1 MQQDVKS
8 PNPARVFPR
17 VLPRALLR
25 ALNGCA
31 ALVLAAGLA
40 WTALPAAAQN
50 LFAPAVTV
58 NEEVITRYE
67 LEQRARFQSVL
78 RVPGDPLETA
88 REELINDRLKLM
100 AMEQAG
106 IIPTEEEIVAGMEE
120 LAGRANLTLDEFV
133 AVLQRNGVARE
144 TLRDFAK
151 VGIGWREFARS
162 RFLSRARPTPEE
174 IDRAMGSA
182 GRGSVEVLLSEFI
195 VPLTQQNAAQVEELI
210 EQVAKLKSYERFSA
224 AATQYSAAGSRENG
238 GRLPWMPL
246 AKLPPQLQEVVLAL
260 DPGEISEPVPLQGA
274 VALFQMRGVREA
286 AGGPPRYSAIE
297 YATYYIPGG
306 RTPEAL
312 AAAAQVAARADQCG
326 DLYGIAKGQDPSVL
340 EIQSLPPAEIPQDVA
355 LELAKL
361 DPGESS
367 VTLTRNDG
375 QTLVFLMLCG
385 RTAELGEGGTR
396 ENVANALTQ
405 QRMAAF
411 TDSYLEQLKADA
423 RIVVK

>member
-8 PNPARVFPR
+8 PNPARF
-17 VLPRALLR
+17 LSR

-40 WTALPAAAQN
+40 WTALPASAQN

-58 NEEVITRYE
+58 NDEVITRYE

-100 AMEQAG
+100 AMEEAG
-106 IIPTEEEIVAGMEE
+106 IVPTEEEIEAGMAE
-120 LAGRANLTLDEFV
+120 LAGRANLSLDEFV
-133 AVLQRNGVARE
+133 AVLQQNGVARE

-151 VGIGWREFARS
+151 VGIGWREYSRA
-162 RFLSRARPTPEE
+162 RFLSRARPTEEE
-174 IDRAMGSA
+174 IDRAMGTA
-182 GRGSVEVLLSEFI
+182 GSGSVEVLLSEFI
-195 VPLTQQNAAQVEELI
+195 LPLNQQNAAQVEELI
-210 EQVAKLKSYERFSA
+210 EQVARLDSYESFSA
-224 AATQYSAAGSRENG
+224 AATQYSAAGSRNEG
-238 GRLPWMPL
+238 GRLPWMAL

-286 AGGPPRYSAIE
+286 AGAAPRYAAIE

-306 RTPEAL
+306 RSPDAL
-312 AAAAQVAARADQCG
+312 ATAAEVAARADQCD
-326 DLYGIAKGQDPSVL
+326 DLYGIAKGQDPAVL
-340 EIQSLPPAEIPQDVA
+340 EIESLPPAEIPQDVA

-361 DPGESS
+361 DPGETS

-385 RTAELGEGGTR
+385 RTAELGEGGSR
-396 ENVANALTQ
+396 ETVANALTQ

-411 TDSYLEQLKADA
+411 TGSYLEQLKADA